1 MNKKYIFIIVIIL
14 VISGGVLLKKIK
26 EENDYEIKDEA
37 FYTNEAFRTQS
48 QESIEKFG
56 STEDLIK
63 VHITGEVNNPG
74 LIELNS
80 ESRILDAIEKA
91 GGTTPLADI
100 SKVNLAYIL
109 SDGEKIYIPSINDV
123 EDVDYIINSTNSNS
137 KVNINI
143 ASVDDL
149 KKLNGVGESIAQAIV
164 DYRKENGKYSS
175 IEDIKNVSGIGESK
189 YNKIKDYICVK

>member
-14 VISGGVLLKKIK
+14 VISGGILLKKIK
-26 EENDYEIKDEA
+26 EENDYEINDEA
-37 FYTNEAFRTQS
+37 FYTNEAFRPQS
-48 QESIEKFG
+48 EESIEKFG
-56 STEDLIK
+56 SSENLIK

-80 ESRILDAIEKA
+80 ESRVLDAIEKA
-91 GGTTPLADI
+91 GGTTASADI

-109 SDGEKIYIPSINDV
+109 SDGEKIYIPNINDA

>member
-1 MNKKYIFIIVIIL
+1 MNKKYIFIMAIIL
-14 VISGGVLLKKIK
+14 VIAGSILLNKK
-26 EENDYEIKDEA
+26 EENEYEFDKA
-37 FYTNEAFRTQS
+37 FYTNEDFRPQS

-56 STEDLIK
+56 SAENLIK
-63 VHITGEVNNPG
+63 VHITGEVISPG

-91 GGTTPLADI
+91 GGTTALADI

-109 SDGEKIYIPSINDV
+109 SDGEKIYIPSINDA
-123 EDVDYIINSTNSNS
+123 EDIDYIISQKNSNS

-143 ASVDDL
+143 ASTEEL
-149 KKLNGVGESIAQAIV
+149 KNLSGVGESTAQAIV
-164 DYRKENGKYSS
+164 NYRKENGKFSS